1 MDELGML
8 IPVLVACIGLYALYW
23 ARKEEVVQP
32 EGGAQYLRADQGGV
46 VAGDEAAATAD
57 EATEIEPIAGTEGGA
72 IPLESERAPDDFV
85 IR

>member
-1 MDELGML
+1 MDEFGML

-46 VAGDEAAATAD
+46 VAGDEAAAD
-57 EATEIEPIAGTEGGA
+57 EATEIEPTAGTEGGA
-72 IPLESERAPDDFV
+72 IPLESERAPEEV
-85 IR
+85 S

>member
-8 IPVLVACIGLYALYW
+8 IPVLVACIGLYALHW
-23 ARKEEVVQP
+23 ARKEDDVKP

-57 EATEIEPIAGTEGGA
+57 EATEIESTAGTEGGA
-72 IPLESERAPDDFV
+72 IPLESKRATEEV
-85 IR
+85 S

>member
-1 MDELGML
+1 MDEIGML

-23 ARKEEVVQP
+23 ARKEEAVQP

-57 EATEIEPIAGTEGGA
+57 EATEIEPTAGTEGGP
-72 IPLESERAPDDFV
+72 IPLESERAPEEV
-85 IR
+85 S